1 MFIVFIISVS
11 ISPFDLQNVLT
22 FSAFYQS
29 RLYPRNCICF
39 EQKNTAL
46 PENINVKLGER
57 LWVSQRITQTEK
69 VKCSLWKYS
78 LTLLGSGRVEVNPI
92 IYRLKQI
99 MCYIVLENSSAFLLM
114 LFTCIYF
121 VLVLSNQMLFSLFF
135 LMNSRIGISVNKKLF
150 CSLYRV
156 SNLVFEFIDH
166 VTDYPPSNRVEI
178 YWTSEDKR
186 K

>member
-1 MFIVFIISVS
+1 M
-11 ISPFDLQNVLT
+11 QE
-22 FSAFYQS
+22 
-29 RLYPRNCICF
+29 RNSKGPC
-39 EQKNTAL
+39 QKCL
-46 PENINVKLGER
+46 R
-57 LWVSQRITQTEK
+57 
-69 VKCSLWKYS
+69 
-78 LTLLGSGRVEVNPI
+78 SGWVEVNSVL
-92 IYRLKQI
+92 YKLDKVKQI
-99 MCYIVLENSSAFLLM
+99 MFDIVLKRSSDFLLM